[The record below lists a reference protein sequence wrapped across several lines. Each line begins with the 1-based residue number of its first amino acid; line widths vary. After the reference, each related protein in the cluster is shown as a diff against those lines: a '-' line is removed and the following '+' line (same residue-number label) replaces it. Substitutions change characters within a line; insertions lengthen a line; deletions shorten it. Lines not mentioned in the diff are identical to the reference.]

1 MIHAV
6 WKKLDEKWFIAVP
19 DKSGT
24 DEGDVVL
31 LDTQNDES
39 GRLRLLAAWQGSHG
53 GLALFAPGKTAQA
66 EALYAEWVH
75 HMDLCVEMAEPAAP
89 RMNKAR
95 RLRRAREATQSV
107 PDPDPFNEDPNEAVP
122 F

>member
-6 WKKLDEKWFIAVP
+6 WKKLDEKWFIAVS
-19 DKSGT
+19 DKSGA

-31 LDTQNDES
+31 IDTQNDES
-39 GRLRLLAAWQGSHG
+39 GRLRLLGAWQGAYG
-53 GLALFAPGKTAQA
+53 GLVLFAPGKTAQA
-66 EALYAEWVH
+66 EALYDDWAH
-75 HMDLCVEMAEPAAP
+75 HMDLCVEMAEPTAP

-95 RLRRAREATQSV
+95 RLSRAREVPREV
-107 PDPDPFNEDPNEAVP
+107 PDPDPFNEDPNEEVP